1 MTHSGKRLS
10 SRPATALACVLCFC
24 APGAMAQSA
33 AIVPEDCTPVATVH
47 KNNCVAS
54 TIVTCGEGEHRSLT
68 YRRGKLSSTNSYDAD
83 WSFTK
88 WETRGAGAM
97 EFAAVPGTGAA
108 MSVAA
113 LKATG
118 THEGTG
124 DFVINSKVIRNQGYT
139 LTGSTNATGET
150 VTVSGEA
157 FAVYHADRAF
167 ARKGA
172 SQVLTFAVD
181 IYISQSRDLVIEGT
195 GSRGVNDM
203 PMQSFDMTPR
213 AVYGP
218 GDPGFLQTMSEFGC
232 G

>member
-1 MTHSGKRLS
+1 MTYSGKRH
-10 SRPATALACVLCFC
+10 SRRPVAALAFARCFC
-24 APGAMAQSA
+24 ASGAVAQSVA
-33 AIVPEDCTPVATVH
+33 SVPEGCSAVATVH

-54 TIVTCGEGEHRSLT
+54 TIVTCGDAGHQSLT

-97 EFAAVPGTGAA
+97 EFSAVPGTGAA

-113 LKATG
+113 LKETG

-139 LTGSTNATGET
+139 LTGSTIATGET
-150 VTVSGEA
+150 VTVSGEE

-172 SQVLTFAVD
+172 TQVLTFAVD
-181 IYISQSRDLVIEGT
+181 IYLSQSRDLVIEGT
-195 GSRGVNDM
+195 GARGVNDM

-218 GDPGFLQTMSEFGC
+218 GDPGLLQTMSEFGC